1 VERPRTKRKP
11 LVPAAY
17 RRVVLK
23 VSGESLLGSDGAPV
37 SRESAGRLAGE
48 IASAVAAG
56 AEVGVVIGG
65 GNILRGLTA
74 AAGGADRVTSDFAG
88 MAATLVNGLVLKDAL
103 ESIGQRAVLMSAI
116 PCGRIAEP
124 FDHRAADVHL
134 SGGAVVIFG
143 AGTGNPF
150 FSTDTA
156 AVLRAAEVGADALLK
171 ATQADGV
178 YDSDPATN
186 PDAVRFESVTYQEM
200 LERRLAVMDMTA
212 VSLAREHGLPLVVFK
227 LAVNGNIARAV
238 EGRSVGTTVKG
249 G

>member
-1 VERPRTKRKP
+1 
-11 LVPAAY
+11 VPAAY

-23 VSGESLLGSDGAPV
+23 VSGESLLGDGGAPV
-37 SRESAGRLAGE
+37 SRESAAALARE

-65 GNILRGLTA
+65 GNILRGLSA
-74 AAGGADRVTSDFAG
+74 AAGGADRVTADFAG
-88 MAATLVNGLVLKDAL
+88 MAATLVNGLVLRDAL
-103 ESIGQRAVLMSAI
+103 EATGTRAVLMSAI
-116 PCGRIAEP
+116 ACGRIAEP
-124 FDHRAADVHL
+124 FDHRAADAHM

-186 PDAVRFESVTYQEM
+186 PNAVRFESVTYQEM
-200 LERRLAVMDMTA
+200 IEKRLAVMDMTA
-212 VSLAREHGLPLVVFK
+212 VSLAREHGLPLVVFA
-227 LAVNGNIARAV
+227 LAEKGNIARAV
-238 EGRSVGTTVKG
+238 EGQSVGTTVKG

>member
-1 VERPRTKRKP
+1 VARPRTKRKP

-23 VSGESLLGSDGAPV
+23 VSGESLIGRGGDPV
-37 SRESAGRLAGE
+37 SGEAAGRLATE
-48 IASAVAAG
+48 IAGAVRAG

-65 GNILRGLTA
+65 GNILRGA
-74 AAGGADRVTSDFAG
+74 AVASKGADRVASDMAG
-88 MAATLVNGLVLKDAL
+88 MAATLVNSVVLCDAL
-103 ESIGQRAVLMSAI
+103 ESQGQRAVVMSAV
-116 PCGRIAEP
+116 PCGRIAAGY
-124 FDHRAADVHL
+124 DHRAADAHL
-134 SGGAVVIFG
+134 SGGAVVIFA

-156 AVLRAAEVGADALLK
+156 AVLRAAELGADALLK

-186 PDAVRFESVTYQEM
+186 PNAVRFESVTYQEM
-200 LERRLAVMDMTA
+200 LEKRLTVMDMTA
-212 VSLAREHGLPLVVFK
+212 VSLAREQNVPLVVFA
-227 LAVNGNIARAV
+227 LAEPGNIARAV
-238 EGRSVGTTVKG
+238 AGESVGTTVEG

>member
-1 VERPRTKRKP
+1 
-11 LVPAAY
+11 VPAAAY

-23 VSGESLLGSDGAPV
+23 VSGESLLGDGGTPV
-37 SRESAGRLAGE
+37 SRESAERLAAE
-48 IASAVAAG
+48 IKAAVDAG

-65 GNILRGLTA
+65 GNILRGIA
-74 AAGGADRVTSDFAG
+74 AAAAGADRVASDFAG
-88 MAATLVNGLVLKDAL
+88 MAATLVNGLVLKGAL
-103 ESIGQRAVLMSAI
+103 ESLGQKAVLMSAI

-124 FDHRAADVHL
+124 FDHRVADSHL

-156 AVLRAAEVGADALLK
+156 AVLRAAEIGADALLK

-186 PDAVRFESVTYQEM
+186 PDAVRFTSVAYQEM
-200 LERRLAVMDMTA
+200 LEKRLTVMDMTA
-212 VSLAREHGLPLVVFK
+212 VSLAREQGLPLVVFA
-227 LAVNGNIARAV
+227 LAVPGNIARAV
-238 EGRSVGTTVKG
+238 AGEPVGTTVKG

>member
-1 VERPRTKRKP
+1 
-11 LVPAAY
+11 VPAAAY

-23 VSGESLLGSDGAPV
+23 VSGESLLGDGGTPV
-37 SRESAGRLAGE
+37 SRESAERLAAE
-48 IASAVAAG
+48 IKAAVDAG

-65 GNILRGLTA
+65 GNILRGIA
-74 AAGGADRVTSDFAG
+74 AAAAGADRVASDFAG
-88 MAATLVNGLVLKDAL
+88 MAATLVNGLVLKGAL
-103 ESIGQRAVLMSAI
+103 ESLGQKAVLMSAI

-124 FDHRAADVHL
+124 FDHRVADSHL

-156 AVLRAAEVGADALLK
+156 AVLRAAEIGADALLK

-186 PDAVRFESVTYQEM
+186 PDAVRFTSVTYQEM
-200 LERRLAVMDMTA
+200 LEKRLTVMDMTA
-212 VSLAREHGLPLVVFK
+212 VSLAREQGVPLVVFA
-227 LAVNGNIARAV
+227 LAVPGNIARAV
-238 EGRSVGTTVKG
+238 AGEPVGTTVKG

>member
-1 VERPRTKRKP
+1 
-11 LVPAAY
+11 VPVAY

-23 VSGESLLGSDGAPV
+23 VSGESLLGSGGVPV
-37 SRESAGRLAGE
+37 SRESAGWLAGE

-74 AAGGADRVTSDFAG
+74 AAGGADRVNADFAG

-103 ESIGQRAVLMSAI
+103 ESLGQGAVLMSAV

-124 FDHRAADVHL
+124 FDHRAAEAHL

-156 AVLRAAEVGADALLK
+156 AVLRAAEIGADALLK

-186 PDAVRFESVTYQEM
+186 SDAVRFESVTYQEM
-200 LERRLAVMDMTA
+200 LEKRLAVMDMTA

-227 LAVNGNIARAV
+227 LAVPGNIARAV
-238 EGRSVGTTVKG
+238 TGQSVGTTVKG

>member
-1 VERPRTKRKP
+1 MASPRKRKP

-23 VSGESLLGSDGAPV
+23 VSGESLIGDGGEPV
-37 SRESAGRLAGE
+37 SGEAAARLATE
-48 IASAVAAG
+48 IVGAVGAG

-65 GNILRGLTA
+65 GNILRGA
-74 AAGGADRVTSDFAG
+74 AVASKGADRVASDLAG
-88 MAATLVNGLVLKDAL
+88 MSATLVNSIVLCDAL
-103 ESIGQRAVLMSAI
+103 QSLGQKAVVMSAV
-116 PCGRIAEP
+116 PCGRIAEDY
-124 FDHRAADVHL
+124 DHRTADAHL
-134 SGGAVVIFG
+134 SDGAVVIFA

-156 AVLRAAEVGADALLK
+156 AVLRAAELSADALLK

-186 PDAVRFESVTYQEM
+186 PNAVRFESVTYQEM
-200 LERRLAVMDMTA
+200 LEKRLMVMDMTA
-212 VSLAREHGLPLVVFK
+212 VSLAREQNVPLVVFA
-227 LAVNGNIARAV
+227 LAEPGNIARAV
-238 EGRSVGTTVKG
+238 AGEPVGTTVEG

>member
-1 VERPRTKRKP
+1 
-11 LVPAAY
+11 VPAAAAY

-23 VSGESLLGSDGAPV
+23 VSGESLLGEGGVPV
-37 SRESAGRLAGE
+37 SRKSATRLAVE
-48 IASAVAAG
+48 IKAAVDAG
-56 AEVGVVIGG
+56 AEVGVVVGG
-65 GNILRGLTA
+65 GNILRGVA
-74 AAGGADRVTSDFAG
+74 AAARGADRVAYDLAG
-88 MAATLVNGLVLKDAL
+88 MSATLVNGLVLREAL
-103 ESIGQRAVLMSAI
+103 ESLGQKAALMSAI

-124 FDHRAADVHL
+124 FDHRVADSHL
-134 SGGAVVIFG
+134 SGGAVVLFG

-186 PDAVRFESVTYQEM
+186 PNAVRFTSVTYQEM
-200 LERRLAVMDMTA
+200 LEKRLTVMDMTA
-212 VSLAREHGLPLVVFK
+212 VSLAREQSLPLVVFA
-227 LAVNGNIARAV
+227 LAVPGNIARAV
-238 EGRSVGTTVKG
+238 AGEPVGTTVKG